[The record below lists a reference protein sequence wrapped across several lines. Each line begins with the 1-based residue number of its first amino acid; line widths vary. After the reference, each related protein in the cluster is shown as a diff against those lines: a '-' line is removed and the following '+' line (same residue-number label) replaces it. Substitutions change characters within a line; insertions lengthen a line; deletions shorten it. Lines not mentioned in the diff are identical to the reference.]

1 MRNGN
6 QHRPEVIR
14 IPRMVDKGRVQVN
27 ICASG
32 PSGQAVQTG
41 AGQKALGE
49 FLGRQ

>member
-41 AGQKALGE
+41 AGQKVLGE